1 MKESLKKQAIVSSA
15 IMILLIAI
23 NINWAV
29 TNDISIGRAIV
40 LSVCNWLC
48 LISYLLLAQYPL
60 MAVGAQFTNQLLLI
74 FSDWLGGADVTEAIN
89 NTGAIELF
97 CMLSVAIFALH
108 FHKNNKKNIKGYNKK
123 KLREKV
129 KLVITYKRR
138 PIEIPIWAMFCIWCI
153 IIALILGTSNDS
165 AFEVFKLKIEYK
177 LFAAAT
183 LVMPTMVTLAINT
196 TSNITYS
203 LLIVQQVLK
212 FITMYDM
219 AVRRELEFSNFS
231 FVLLETLVIAI
242 ATIEY
247 MEGRPKKE
255 KKQKVEDDKPK
266 EFVSTLGIDYSDE
279 EIENTFG
286 KK

>member
-1 MKESLKKQAIVSSA
+1 MKENLKKQAIVSSA
-15 IMILLIAI
+15 IMLLVMAI
-23 NINWAV
+23 NINWAL
-29 TNDISIGRAIV
+29 TNDISLGRAMV
-40 LSVCNWLC
+40 MSVCNWLC

-74 FSDWLGGADVTEAIN
+74 FSDFLGGADVTEAIN
-89 NTGAIELF
+89 NTGAIELL
-97 CMLSVAIFALH
+97 CMLSVVIFALY
-108 FHKNNKKNIKGYNKK
+108 FHRDNKKNIKGYNKK
-123 KLREKV
+123 KLNEKV

-153 IIALILGTSNDS
+153 IIALVLGTSNDS
-165 AFEVFKLKIEYK
+165 AFEEFKLKIEYK

-203 LLIVQQVLK
+203 LLIVQQIIK

-219 AVRRELEFSNFS
+219 AVRRTLEFNNFS
-231 FVLLETLVIAI
+231 FVLLETLVVAI

-247 MEGRPKKE
+247 MRGRPKKE
-255 KKQKVEDDKPK
+255 KKAKVKETEQK

-279 EIENTFG
+279 EIESTFG